1 MLPDRTNLFLD
12 LLTSNKHST
21 TQTLFD
27 IGIFLFSLRMVEY
40 KEGLFLAFNFPVF
53 YFHLFLVHREWEG
66 AWAEDVVTDE
76 VIGNNLGWLTNVIKN
91 PLAPK
96 MLLFVPDAGSM
107 TTPGCVSSCW
117 TTT

>member
-1 MLPDRTNLFLD
+1 
-12 LLTSNKHST
+12 
-21 TQTLFD
+21 
-27 IGIFLFSLRMVEY
+27 MVEY

-76 VIGNNLGWLTNVIKN
+76 VIENNLGWLTNVIKN

-96 MLLFVPDAGSM
+96 MLLFVPDARSM